1 MFMLLALLLSSSP
14 IIFKISA
21 VSHCD
26 KNIVL
31 MLRGILGLAKNLV
44 KSWFITAESL
54 FISVEEAILVF
65 RFLGIDEKKV
75 LKPSAISRLS
85 VTRLPSTI
93 NDALS
98 LLLDFPLSSFISSQV
113 FFMLPEDKLNFLL

>member
-1 MFMLLALLLSSSP
+1 MFMLLALLLSNSL

-44 KSWFITAESL
+44 KLWLITAESL
-54 FISVEEAILVF
+54 FIRVEEATLVF
-65 RFLGIDEKKV
+65 RFIAIDEKKV
-75 LKPSAISRLS
+75 LKPSAILRLS

-98 LLLDFPLSSFISSQV
+98 
-113 FFMLPEDKLNFLL
+113 

>member
-1 MFMLLALLLSSSP
+1 MFMLLALLLSNSP

-54 FISVEEAILVF
+54 FIRVEEATLVF
-65 RFLGIDEKKV
+65 RFLAIDEKKV
-75 LKPSAISRLS
+75 LKPSAILRLS

-98 LLLDFPLSSFISSQV
+98 LLLDFPLSSFII
-113 FFMLPEDKLNFLL
+113 

>member
-1 MFMLLALLLSSSP
+1 MFMLLALLLSNSP

-44 KSWFITAESL
+44 ISWFITAESL
-54 FISVEEAILVF
+54 FIRVEEATLVF
-65 RFLGIDEKKV
+65 RFLAIDEKKV
-75 LKPSAISRLS
+75 LKPSAIVRLS

-98 LLLDFPLSSFISSQV
+98 LLLDFPLSSFISS
-113 FFMLPEDKLNFLL
+113 

>member
-1 MFMLLALLLSSSP
+1 MDLGPGSLLYMLLALLLSNSP

-31 MLRGILGLAKNLV
+31 MLRGILGLAMNLV

-54 FISVEEAILVF
+54 LIMVEEATLVF
-65 RFLGIDEKKV
+65 RFIAIDEKKV
-75 LKPSAISRLS
+75 LKPSAILRLS

-93 NDALS
+93 NEALS

-113 FFMLPEDKLNFLL
+113 FFYVT

>member
-1 MFMLLALLLSSSP
+1 MFMLLALLLSNSP

-54 FISVEEAILVF
+54 FIRVEEATLVF
-65 RFLGIDEKKV
+65 RFLAMQDREFQVQYI
-75 LKPSAISRLS
+75 
-85 VTRLPSTI
+85 TST
-93 NDALS
+93 
-98 LLLDFPLSSFISSQV
+98 PFISTNNCSQV
-113 FFMLPEDKLNFLL
+113 NFMA

>member
-1 MFMLLALLLSSSP
+1 MFMLLALLPSNSP

-26 KNIVL
+26 MNIVL

-54 FISVEEAILVF
+54 FFRVEKATLVF
-65 RFLGIDEKKV
+65 RFLAIYEKKV
-75 LKPSAISRLS
+75 LKPSAILCLS

-93 NDALS
+93 NDALKDEVS
-98 LLLDFPLSSFISSQV
+98 LWVLFSRVCSAVTYISNTTLVKSA
-113 FFMLPEDKLNFLL
+113 